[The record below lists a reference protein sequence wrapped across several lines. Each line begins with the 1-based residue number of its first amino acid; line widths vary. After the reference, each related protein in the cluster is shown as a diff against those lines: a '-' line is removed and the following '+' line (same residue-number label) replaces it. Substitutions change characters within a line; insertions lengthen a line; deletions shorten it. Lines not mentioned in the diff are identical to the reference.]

1 MTYFTPC
8 SSVSIVNFEQ
18 VNAGWDCA
26 KCPGKTALV
35 TRYCY
40 EYLRDNLFN
49 IQATPASK
57 PHFGMLVNFDKDGS
71 SNSLLDIENSI
82 YSYNQSFDIFT
93 SNCGN
98 KTHDI
103 YEKEEGIYLW
113 LKQYYVYENI
123 LSITFLGISV
133 ILELLLLMVYLTFR
147 KTTVA
152 GKNLM
157 SFCVTLLTCDIIGL
171 ILPLMKNRLDGW
183 SCKAVAFILHI
194 FSLALCTWPC
204 IMTCELWS
212 ILRFK
217 NKQINDVVLAIV
229 YKCMGLTACSN
240 SNMPDR

>member
-1 MTYFTPC
+1 M
-8 SSVSIVNFEQ
+8 
-18 VNAGWDCA
+18 
-26 KCPGKTALV
+26 
-35 TRYCY
+35 
-40 EYLRDNLFN
+40 
-49 IQATPASK
+49 
-57 PHFGMLVNFDKDGS
+57 
-71 SNSLLDIENSI
+71 
-82 YSYNQSFDIFT
+82 
-93 SNCGN
+93 
-98 KTHDI
+98 
-103 YEKEEGIYLW
+103 
-113 LKQYYVYENI
+113 KQYYVYENI

-157 SFCVTLLTCDIIGL
+157 SFCVNVLTCDIIGL